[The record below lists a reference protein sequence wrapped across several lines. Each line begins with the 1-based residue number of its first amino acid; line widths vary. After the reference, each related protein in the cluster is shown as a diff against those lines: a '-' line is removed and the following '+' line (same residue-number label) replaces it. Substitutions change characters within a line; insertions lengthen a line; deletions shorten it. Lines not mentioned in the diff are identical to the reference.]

1 MMTPL
6 INVGGHYRA
15 IRGAGADIIITEI
28 EILLDTHSTTTTTTT
43 TTWTPT
49 PPTLT
54 PLSPPLSLDGQRS
67 GIASTT
73 GRDYLV
79 WTF

>member
-28 EILLDTHSTTTTTTT
+28 EIFLDS
-43 TTWTPT
+43 
-49 PPTLT
+49 T
-54 PLSPPLSLDGQRS
+54 PLHSSPPLSLEVQRS
-67 GIASTT
+67 QIASTT